1 MTRIGYI
8 WVGPFEHNAD
18 FQRDILLKRGVD
30 LILEDISVGSKAS
43 RHALTAALDRLVSGD
58 TLVVWRLDRLGNTLP
73 NILALMELLGNR
85 SIAVVAVVEDIDTLS
100 GSAVSLLGVVSS
112 FIELERSLARERTV
126 VGVYSARARGHV
138 GGRPRALSAMNVERV
153 LIMKEQG
160 VPVREIARELGTSRA
175 TIYRALAPQ
184 TDEQPPAAAELHSNN
199 QPQPRPTRGSALS
212 NLDLATS

>member
-85 SIAVVAVVEDIDTLS
+85 NIAVVAVVEDIDTLS

-160 VPVREIARELGTSRA
+160 VPVRDIARELGTSRA

-184 TDEQPPAAAELHSNN
+184 TDEQPPAAAELHSSN